1 MRPQSEDRVIPRVPL
16 FSPRINSRSK
26 KAWPARPQPQKAEWR
41 YLGCESYRRSR
52 SCEKHERKKQPL
64 KVLPQIFR
72 HHFSLDFPNTN
83 NPSDNSVH
91 IWTNYPI
98 LNPMQGTRSS
108 PVRGSPCPQIVHS
121 LNEESGKIYHKLSHK
136 STEELGKT
144 SWKRWHPL
152 SIRRG
157 RTGGAL
163 EPEAWWSG
171 LQCLW
176 SKTRKSN
183 DNLSQRLNGLEEYWE
198 SHSEQKAEGQVEK
211 EAKTMAVLE
220 DQGGGSSAT
229 FFRTTF
235 CGPATAPPRT
245 HPLHKPLTA
254 NSSFLDGMSWLNPG
268 HKSSHTQA
276 VGSGKF
282 LAPSPASNLL
292 HNPPRSHTMR
302 VPKLG
307 SRQGW
312 RLDSQ
317 NKIMKASFL
326 WLLSKGKVRGEARR
340 GGWGWRQ
347 TLGSYQ
353 KNIHLLMRAG
363 HLTFTATF
371 YIPGTGIPHK

>member
-1 MRPQSEDRVIPRVPL
+1 MRPKSEDRVTPRVPL

-41 YLGCESYRRSR
+41 YLGCESYRCSR
-52 SCEKHERKKQPL
+52 SCEKHQRKKQPL
-64 KVLPQIFR
+64 VVLPQIFR

-83 NPSDNSVH
+83 NPSGNLVH
-91 IWTNYPI
+91 TRTNYPI
-98 LNPMQGTRSS
+98 LNPMQGTRNS
-108 PVRGSPCPQIVHS
+108 PMRGSPCPQLVHS

-157 RTGGAL
+157 RTRGL
-163 EPEAWWSG
+163 MVWSSV
-171 LQCLW
+171 LW

-183 DNLSQRLNGLEEYWE
+183 DNVSQKLNGLEEYWE
-198 SHSEQKAEGQVEK
+198 SHSEQKAEGQVDK
-211 EAKTMAVLE
+211 EAKTMVVLE

-229 FFRTTF
+229 FSRTTF
-235 CGPATAPPRT
+235 YGPATAPPRT
-245 HPLHKPLTA
+245 PLLHKPLTA

-307 SRQGW
+307 SRAGGWTRKTKSW
-312 RLDSQ
+312 RLLSYDYSA
-317 NKIMKASFL
+317 KA
-326 WLLSKGKVRGEARR
+326 R
-340 GGWGWRQ
+340 
-347 TLGSYQ
+347 
-353 KNIHLLMRAG
+353 
-363 HLTFTATF
+363 
-371 YIPGTGIPHK
+371 